1 MAKIY
6 WFTGK
11 PGVGKTVLAS
21 MLADFLSTEK
31 RNWRSKVFLLDETY
45 FETHFNLNDI
55 QQTEIAQT
63 ISNFINESGCDVV
76 VSLTSPNKK
85 LREDFKNK
93 MQDSLVEFYIHSN
106 KSNLMELDSY
116 EPPTDNFFD
125 IDTTKGNSSHAF
137 NKIIHYLK

>member
-31 RNWRSKVFLLDETY
+31 RNWRSKVFLLNETY

-63 ISNFINESGCDVV
+63 ISHFINESGCDVV

>member
-1 MAKIY
+1 
-6 WFTGK
+6 
-11 PGVGKTVLAS
+11 VLKFIRS
-21 MLADFLSTEK
+21 LKVHRDFLSTEK

>member
-31 RNWRSKVFLLDETY
+31 RNWRSKVFLLNETY

-63 ISNFINESGCDVV
+63 ISHFINESGCDVV

-137 NKIIHYLK
+137 NKIIHHLK